1 MVSLKKLVGINI
13 PIIDNFEKIYVIKD
27 FKVQFIYTYNF
38 LPLKK
43 LLFYISPSSYDKI
56 IYLFIDN
63 VNISHDTREVF
74 LIQYIFFLLS

>member
-1 MVSLKKLVGINI
+1 MISLKKMVVILISIINH
-13 PIIDNFEKIYVIKD
+13 FEYISFIKD
-27 FKVQFIYTYNF
+27 IKVQFIYTYNF

-56 IYLFIDN
+56 IYLIIDN
-63 VNISHDTREVF
+63 VNISHDCRALF